1 MRFQIDQNVLDDA
14 LKTVQFALLTR
25 PSLPVLNNVLI
36 KADSSGVQ
44 FTLTDQEISISCK
57 AEAEV
62 SEDGETTLPMR
73 RLISIVRRLPGL
85 AVSFT
90 NEEDDFTEIKCDD
103 IIFKIQGVNTSEF
116 PESAAVEYENKISVL
131 KSLINKA
138 VINTSFATGTDP
150 TRPIISGPLFEF
162 SPNKL
167 NCVATDGKRLA
178 METLTIESSI
188 EGKCVIPQ
196 KTNNALMKLM
206 AGDGEVTIS
215 FDEKSV
221 QFEFINEYGQE
232 TTIYSK
238 LIEGKFPK
246 YQAILPE
253 GHNYQVS
260 INRSDFHERLRRI
273 ALILSESTQGVKLIF
288 QENKLTMH
296 ASTED
301 DESNE
306 EMGIDYNAEKQQ
318 IAFNPT
324 YLIDPLKRL
333 ESDNVELSFTDT
345 HKAASIT
352 NDDGFVY
359 VLMPM
364 RM

>member
-36 KADSSGVQ
+36 KADETGVR
-44 FTLTDQEISISCK
+44 FTLTDQEISISCI
-57 AEAEV
+57 AEADIQEN
-62 SEDGETTLPMR
+62 GETTLPMR

-85 AVSFT
+85 PVSFT
-90 NEEDDFTEIKCDD
+90 YSDDEFTEIKCDD
-103 IIFKIQGVNTSEF
+103 IIFKILGVNTSEF
-116 PESAAVEYENKISVL
+116 PETSDAVYQNKMAVPKQLIS
-131 KSLINKA
+131 KII
-138 VINTSFATGTDP
+138 INTTFATGNDP
-150 TRPIISGPLFEF
+150 SRPIISGPLLQFDQG
-162 SPNKL
+162 KIT
-167 NCVATDGKRLA
+167 CVATDGKRLA
-178 METLTIESSI
+178 MQSIDSESTL

-196 KTNNALMKLM
+196 KTTNALMKLM
-206 AGDGEVTIS
+206 AGDGEVSIG

-221 QFEFINEYGQE
+221 QFEFINEYNQE
-232 TTIYSK
+232 TVINSK

-246 YQAILPE
+246 YQAIIPD
-253 GHNYQVS
+253 GHIHEVS
-260 INRSDFHERLRRI
+260 IKRLDFHERLRRI
-273 ALILSESTQGVKLIF
+273 ALILSESTQGVKLTF
-288 QENKLTMH
+288 KTNKLLMH

-301 DESNE
+301 DESKE
-306 EMGIDYNAEKQQ
+306 EMDINYTGEEQQ

-333 ESDNVELSFTDT
+333 EDDDIKLSFTDT
-345 HKAASIT
+345 HKAATLTSDQ
-352 NDDGFVY
+352 NFVY